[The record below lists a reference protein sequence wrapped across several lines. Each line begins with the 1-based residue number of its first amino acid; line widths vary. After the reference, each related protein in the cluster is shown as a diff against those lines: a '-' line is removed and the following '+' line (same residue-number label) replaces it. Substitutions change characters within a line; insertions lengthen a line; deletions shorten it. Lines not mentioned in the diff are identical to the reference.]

1 MKTHPCFRI
10 LRHLPALLAFLW
22 LAPAAHAVV
31 WTASTTG
38 SQNWSLSSNW
48 NGTIPNAS
56 GAVADLSP
64 TGTGSLSIYNDVS
77 GGITLGT
84 LKLSAANK
92 QVKIDPLAT
101 GTITMDSGSSSAATI
116 ELAST
121 SGISSTLFVYG
132 SLVLNSNL
140 EIIQNN
146 TTSTAEGA
154 IAVSATASGAGS
166 ITVIN
171 NHAFDLSQGT
181 VTLNS
186 WNSTPASLT
195 IAKGVTSIIGSNNF
209 NTSVAITLG
218 TAGGGDVAYIGS
230 TTKVGYVNNSIVVAA
245 NTGGQTVIG
254 SIGTTVTSQQSY
266 LGKITLNQDLTVIS
280 RTAAS
285 ATSGVILSGAISGT
299 GGLTINGTY
308 SIGGVSTQTTGG
320 VQLTGTNTFTGD
332 TRVVSG
338 QLLIGGSL
346 ALQNSTLVL
355 QSGDTG
361 TVAFGKAASSSTTAV
376 TAATLGGISGSRD
389 LALQDILGNAV
400 ALKVGNNNQDTTYT
414 GALTGAGSL
423 TKIGTG
429 ALILGGASTY
439 TGLTTVSSGTL
450 QIGNGTSGS
459 ITSGTV
465 SVASGATLAFN
476 QADGAAYSGT
486 IGNNGTIKAT
496 SAYKNTL
503 SGNIGGTGGFTQ
515 AGSGTTTLSGYNT
528 YSGATNVTS
537 GLLQLTGT
545 STSSAFTVGGSAG
558 LKVNG
563 SLVGT
568 VTSAGVVS
576 GTGSISGATVITGTL
591 APGNSVGTIQ
601 TGNLSLAGGGTLAV
615 ELGRNESN
623 VAASDLAS
631 VNGTVTLTGANLQL
645 QVYTDYTNPLVGDV
659 YFLISND
666 STDAIVGTFS
676 SLDGV
681 TTTLTEGSRFT
692 WNSQEW
698 EITYTANYD
707 TQSVTGGN
715 DLAIIAVPEPGT
727 WAMILGGLG
736 TLIAGQRLR
745 RRND

>member
-1 MKTHPCFRI
+1 MKT
-10 LRHLPALLAFLW
+10 PALKSIKTVIPLSLLLLAI
-22 LAPAAHAVV
+22 PAKAAV
-31 WTASTTG
+31 WTNIQAGTYTWDSANWDTTYP
-38 SQNWSLSSNW
+38 
-48 NGTIPNAS
+48 NGA
-56 GAVADLSP
+56 GAVADISP
-64 TGTGSLSIYNDVS
+64 GYIGQLKLKNDIT
-77 GGITLGT
+77 GGITLGKIT
-84 LKLSAANK
+84 VSAANK
-92 QVKIDPLAT
+92 AVFIADDGVGVL
-101 GTITMDSGSSSAATI
+101 TMDSGSSSPAIMELTATSG
-116 ELAST
+116 ST
-121 SGISSTLFVYG
+121 SSLTVRGA
-132 SLVLNSNL
+132 LVLNSDL
-140 EIIQNN
+140 QILQNN
-146 TTSTAEGA
+146 TTTTAEGA
-154 IAVSATASGAGS
+154 IAISATASGVGR

-186 WNSTPASLT
+186 WNSAPAGVT

-209 NTSVAITLG
+209 NNSAVITLG
-218 TAGGGDVAYIGS
+218 TAGGGNVGYVWG
-230 TTKVGYVNNSIVVAA
+230 TGNNRYGYVNNSIVVAA
-245 NTGGQTVIG
+245 NTGGQTVLGAI
-254 SIGTTVTSQQSY
+254 STTATAGQQTFTS
-266 LGKITLNQDLTVIS
+266 ITLNQNLAIIS
-280 RTAAS
+280 RMAAS
-285 ATSGVILSGAISGT
+285 ASSGVNITGPISGT
-299 GGLTINGTY
+299 GGLAINGTY

-332 TRVVSG
+332 TRVVAG

-346 ALQNSTLVL
+346 ALQNSTLNL
-355 QSGDTG
+355 ATGDTG

-376 TAATLGGISGSRD
+376 TAAVLGGLSGSRD
-389 LALQDILGNAV
+389 LALQDILGNAL
-400 ALKVGNNNQDTTYT
+400 ALKVGNNNQSTTYT

-429 ALILGGASTY
+429 GLVLGSANTY

-459 ITSGTV
+459 IASGTV
-465 SVASGATLAFN
+465 AVTSGATLAFN
-476 QADGAAYSGT
+476 QADGASYSGT

-503 SGNIGGTGGFTQ
+503 SGNIGGTGGFAQ

-528 YSGATNVTS
+528 YSGATSITG
-537 GLLQLTGT
+537 GLLNLTGT
-545 STSSAFTVGGSAG
+545 STSSAFTVGASAG

-568 VTSAGVVS
+568 VTSAGVVG

-591 APGNSVGTIQ
+591 APGNSVGTIH
-601 TGNLSLAGGGTLAV
+601 TGNLSLAGGGTLSV

-623 VAASDLAS
+623 VAVSDLAS

-645 QVYTDYTNPLVGDV
+645 QVYTSYTNPLMGDI
-659 YFLISND
+659 YFLINND
-666 STDAIVGTFS
+666 GNSDAIVGTFTT
-676 SLDGV
+676 LDGV
-681 TTTLTEGSRFT
+681 ATTLTEGSRFT

-727 WAMILGGLG
+727 WAIILGGLG